1 MTTTP
6 VKGLRL
12 QAKDEEDFRVIAACL
27 QDSVLRLGEMQ
38 YLRSD
43 RRFVVVLDRFIWE
56 RSTKINKNSSML
68 FQVQSGLCF
77 DGIASVQ
84 VQGIDQECKEV
95 ILELLTIVFELNTV
109 TLVFSGSGVIRLEG
123 EDIVCFLEDVGDPRP
138 CDFSPC
144 HPVRPVQG

>member
-1 MTTTP
+1 MTTIPT
-6 VKGLRL
+6 KGLRL

-43 RRFVVVLDRFIWE
+43 RRFVAVLDRFVWE

-68 FQVQSGLCF
+68 YQVQSGLCF
-77 DGIASVQ
+77 DGIASVY
-84 VQGIDQECKEV
+84 VQGINQECKEV
-95 ILELLTIVFELNTV
+95 ILELLTIVFDLNTV
-109 TLVFSGSGVIRLEG
+109 TLVFSGSAAIRLEG

-138 CDFSPC
+138 CDLSPR
-144 HPVRPVQG
+144 HPVRPVQ

>member
-1 MTTTP
+1 MITTP

-38 YLRSD
+38 YQHSD
-43 RRFVVVLDRFIWE
+43 MRFVAVLDRFVWE
-56 RSTKINKNSSML
+56 RSTKINKTGSML

-77 DGIASVQ
+77 DGIASVH
-84 VQGIDQECKEV
+84 VQGIDQERKEV
-95 ILELLTIVFELNTV
+95 VLELLTIVFDFNTV
-109 TLVFSGSGVIRLEG
+109 TLVFSGSAAIRLEG

-138 CDFSPC
+138 CDLSPR
-144 HPVRPVQG
+144 HPVRPVQ